1 MSIKA
6 GRIDIPFGD
15 EYLWNDSPDNPLISH
30 TAAYPWLWDEGL
42 VLYGSIREVGWV
54 ASHMDGTHDVNTED
68 DPEKAVTM
76 KVYGTPW
83 PPLYLS
89 ADFMKNGNTTKG
101 SLYLGGSHFEPV
113 GAGAGLSA
121 TATGGASPSKVVDA
135 ILYEFNARYS
145 YLDKAHI
152 ELSFGRGL
160 IDDKVDAFDRD
171 LTWFSIQPL
180 YNLTRSS
187 YTIFRYSEIGTYD
200 AMKGYH
206 FGGEFLANGKML
218 GYDVKRL
225 QRISAGIGIRLN
237 NHTTLKVEG
246 GRDQYQLITPSPL
259 NKTGDDRSFVGLELT
274 TSF

>member
-1 MSIKA
+1 M
-6 GRIDIPFGD
+6 
-15 EYLWNDSPDNPLISH
+15 
-30 TAAYPWLWDEGL
+30 
-42 VLYGSIREVGWV
+42 
-54 ASHMDGTHDVNTED
+54 
-68 DPEKAVTM
+68 
-76 KVYGTPW
+76 
-83 PPLYLS
+83 
-89 ADFMKNGNTTKG
+89 
-101 SLYLGGSHFEPV
+101 

-246 GRDQYQLITPSPL
+246 GRDQYQLITLSPL